1 MSAVCNNYQAAQEH
15 QLYNIILPSVREE
28 SPVPQNITSCI
39 NRYGGG
45 GGGGGEGSGN
55 QHTKLIN
62 RPKPYD
68 EFLNE
73 TRKKKLEADK
83 DARNKAKHLQLMH
96 RSHSNYQVKVFYIC
110 LSGYDYD

>member
-28 SPVPQNITSCI
+28 SPVPQNITSFI
-39 NRYGGG
+39 NRY
-45 GGGGGEGSGN
+45 GGEGSGN

-62 RPKPYD
+62 SPKPYD

-96 RSHSNYQVKVFYIC
+96 RSHSNYQVKVFDIC

>member
-1 MSAVCNNYQAAQEH
+1 MSAVSNNYLAAQEH

-45 GGGGGEGSGN
+45 GGEGSGN

-62 RPKPYD
+62 SPKPYD